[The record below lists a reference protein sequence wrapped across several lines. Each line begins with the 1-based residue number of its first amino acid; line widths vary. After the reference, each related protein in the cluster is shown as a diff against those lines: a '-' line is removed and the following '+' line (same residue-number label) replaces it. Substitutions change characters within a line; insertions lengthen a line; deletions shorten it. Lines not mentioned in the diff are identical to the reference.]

1 MKAVGYF
8 RESPVRD
15 ITLAQQ
21 NKAFLQFCQ
30 REGYEVA
37 GTFADGG
44 SSNGHAPGFRQLVAF
59 LRESGDSPPTG
70 IIVVVPSVESLGSD
84 LRDAARRMFQIEG
97 LGAHIAQMSG
107 AADATADLMTLWTS
121 QEDGGRLSE
130 RVRAAMRRKAVK
142 GEVLGRPPT
151 ATRSATAAASSLSPR
166 KPLSSATSSASTS
179 RRAWA
184 SASSPAASTKRASAP
199 AAAATGAWSASATSS
214 ATASTSAPTPASA
227 CASPAATP
235 ARLQRR
241 LQGRPGS
248 PQCPPHQLRPPRH
261 VAVPPLRHRPLR
273 LLREQAH
280 RRQPQTGMEAPE
292 RRAGLQ
298 LLPLLPV
305 RVTHQPER
313 LQLPHP
319 ARRRPRAPRP
329 PGPHRALRRR
339 RHLPPRWR

>member
-235 ARLQRR
+235 RSSPTTTSRPSRIASMPAAPATPPASRRSSSSPASPIAATARTSSSASAANRH
-241 LQGRPGS
+241 GS
-248 PQCPPHQLRPPRH
+248 ARTASRSPTPTATTSASHAPTRASAATTPSAPTTSSAASTRSSPRSSP
-261 VAVPPLRHRPLR
+261 A
-273 LLREQAH
+273 A
-280 RRQPQTGMEAPE
+280 APS
-292 RRAGLQ
+292 
-298 LLPLLPV
+298 
-305 RVTHQPER
+305 
-313 LQLPHP
+313 
-319 ARRRPRAPRP
+319 
-329 PGPHRALRRR
+329 
-339 RHLPPRWR
+339 PRWR